1 LRQDVAPPSNNTRSV
16 NLTGSVNIGSWDIL
30 SDVWKFTVGTEGP
43 QMKTGVLNFGGQGII
58 GPNFNE
64 TTIIANFKSIVDFS
78 NIKSSQP
85 HVRLIDGHGTFNVGS
100 KILVVGGSLSTT
112 DGVFLIKGTDSGNLL
127 KVGNGTLTVIGGLDI
142 PTVISRGT
150 LQLGS
155 PITRGF
161 PRTDFKIT
169 IQDQAVLAIYG
180 SSGIGTQINA
190 PITGEGSVQLLGGTL
205 NFFARTTYT
214 GDTLVNAGTLMASGA
229 NVFSQSSATTVNT
242 NATLDL
248 GGFAQ
253 TINSVMLAGG
263 TIQKGQLTGAIG
275 STGGTVNNLAGPA
288 SLTTTSGT
296 TTLTG
301 NNTYTG
307 GTTIR
312 GGTLQLGNGGT
323 TGSVVGNITNNG
335 VLAFNRSATGGPPRF
350 PGTGALM
357 FGGMISG
364 TGSVQQLGSGTT
376 LLRGANTYTGATT
389 VNAGTLQLVGPI
401 ASANIDVRNAARLLF
416 GIGRSDGGPLNANII
431 NSGEIIFQSSTSANT
446 STIANNGTLLFAE
459 TAGKSTITNSGALDF
474 GVFGSAGS
482 STIVNK
488 NGGTIN
494 FQLRSSGANATINN
508 SGKVFFK
515 DDSRSASVVLNNLSA
530 DAVVDLSSKVPK
542 KPMSAASIAGA
553 GTFFL
558 GSSVFKVGSNN
569 QDSTVTGA
577 ISDGGQFGGKDASFV
592 KEGTGKLTLNGKN
605 TWTGDTI
612 VNGGKLVANG
622 KELGPGRYGP
632 PPEFRPAR

>member
-1 LRQDVAPPSNNTRSV
+1 
-16 NLTGSVNIGSWDIL
+16 
-30 SDVWKFTVGTEGP
+30 
-43 QMKTGVLNFGGQGII
+43 MKTDVLNFGGQGII
-58 GPNFNE
+58 GPNFNK

-85 HVRLIDGHGTFNVGS
+85 HVELIDGHGTFNVGS
-100 KILVVGGSLSTT
+100 KSLVVGGSLSTT

-169 IQDQAVLAIYG
+169 IQKQAVLAIYG

-190 PITGEGSVQLLGGTL
+190 PITEGGSVQLLGGTL

-263 TIQKGQLTGAIG
+263 TIQKGQLTGATG

-335 VLAFNRSATGGPPRF
+335 VLAFNRSNDLT
-350 PGTGALM
+350 

-364 TGSVQQLGSGTT
+364 TGSVQQLGSGAT

-389 VNAGTLQLVGPI
+389 VNAGTLELHGKI
-401 ASANIDVRNAARLLF
+401 ASANIDVRNWARLVF
-416 GIGRSDGGPLNANII
+416 RSGGPLNANII
-431 NSGEIIFQSSTSANT
+431 NSGGIIFAAGTSANT
-446 STIANNGTLLFAE
+446 STIANNGTLRFANGW
-459 TAGKSTITNSGALDF
+459 AGKSTITNSGALDF
-474 GVFGSAGS
+474 GGLGSAESSTIVNKHGGTINFQDFARAGS
-482 STIVNK
+482 STIVNS
-488 NGGTIN
+488 GTIN
-494 FQLRSSGANATINN
+494 FQNRSWGAATINN
-508 SGKVFFK
+508 SGKVFF
-515 DDSRSASVVLNNLSA
+515 SSSLAPRWPFSVVLNNLRA

-558 GSSVFKVGSNN
+558 GSSVFTVGSNN

-577 ISDGGQFGGKDASFV
+577 ISDGGQFGGTGASFV

-605 TWTGDTI
+605 TWTGNTI
-612 VNGGKLVANG
+612 VNGGKLVTNG